1 MIGSNS
7 PVNFNES
14 ALNLFD
20 GLKTRILKPFTW
32 KVKKTN
38 SADVYAWAVV
48 DLGAT
53 CNINQFKL
61 YDSKNFGGANNI
73 SGYRIYVSNTRP
85 TDAQMSN
92 YAKNAGGVGWK
103 RVANVTGAAAENTK
117 TYVPDV
123 TVSGRYVKLEIPYS
137 CVTDSALIG
146 QFEVYGQVASG
157 IDNVSAETDIVVY
170 PKVVEQG
177 ADIHLEAAAHNA
189 SYSIVA
195 VGGETVAVGHF
206 SGNAAVSSAMLNKG
220 VYMVTIVA
228 DRKRKTEKVIVK

>member
-1 MIGSNS
+1 M
-7 PVNFNES
+7 
-14 ALNLFD
+14 
-20 GLKTRILKPFTW
+20 
-32 KVKKTN
+32 
-38 SADVYAWAVV
+38 
-48 DLGAT
+48 
-53 CNINQFKL
+53 NQFKL
-61 YDSKNFGGANNI
+61 YDSKNFGGTHNI

-85 TDAQMSN
+85 TDTQMKN
-92 YAKNAGGVGWK
+92 YAKSTGGVGWK
-103 RVANVTGAAAENTK
+103 RVANVTDASSENTK

-157 IDNVSAETDIVVY
+157 IDNVSAESNIVVY

-177 ADIHLEAAAHNA
+177 TDIHLGAAGHNA

-206 SGNAAVSSAMLNKG
+206 SGNTKVSSTMLKKG
-220 VYMVTIVA
+220 VYMVTVVA